1 MKAALIW
8 LAMVFVLSVYPVNS
22 EVASGGVADKALHA
36 IIYAI
41 TCLLFYTF
49 LKGRA
54 GRWALPLAVLLSAGY
69 GFLMELA
76 QHFTGNRQYSH
87 YDVLANFTGAAAAA
101 LYIWTSRSSRKD
113 RGK

>member
-1 MKAALIW
+1 MKTFIIW
-8 LAMVFVLSVYPVNS
+8 LAMVFVISVYPVNS
-22 EVASGGVADKALHA
+22 EVAAGGLADKALHA
-36 IIYAI
+36 FIYAI
-41 TCLLFYTF
+41 TCLLFYTA

-54 GRWALPLAVLLSAGY
+54 GRWALPLAVLLSTGY

-76 QHFTGNRQYSH
+76 QQFTGTRQYSH

-101 LYIWTSRSSRKD
+101 LYIWTSRASRKG